1 MFVGFAVEINM
12 VYVSAGP
19 LQVETRSWWRC
30 GTTRRARWPM
40 WASAT
45 AAASPASRS
54 PPTTGAWWAPV
65 PTGPCSGGGTPIP
78 PLPRVPADARRA
90 EFKKKTWPYDL
101 WPTYLTF
108 DLDPAQSQYTPVLT
122 PNNSQE
128 LMNTEHPLSAIIE
141 QMFHSFMK
149 INGYNFDCAILTEV
163 CITSYILLVEG
174 NCIFLVV
181 FAIL

>member
-1 MFVGFAVEINM
+1 M
-12 VYVSAGP
+12 
-19 LQVETRSWWRC
+19 T
-30 GTTRRARWPM
+30 
-40 WASAT
+40 
-45 AAASPASRS
+45 
-54 PPTTGAWWAPV
+54 
-65 PTGPCSGGGTPIP
+65 
-78 PLPRVPADARRA
+78 
-90 EFKKKTWPYDL
+90 L
-101 WPTYLTF
+101 WPLTHTPYKLFTF

-174 NCIFLVV
+174 NCIFFVV